1 MESAVVIG
9 RIRMVLAIVVG
20 GVGVVLA
27 IIERMGARRGTRVVL
42 TIVPLAL
49 ALTGTGFAM
58 GLLPW
63 EVRSERRRRL
73 SNVATYLTRAALTRR
88 GLSVLAHGYAVLHAR
103 HVLYQ

>member
-1 MESAVVIG
+1 MVSAVVIG

-27 IIERMGARRGTRVVL
+27 IIKRMGTRRGARVVL

-49 ALTGTGFAM
+49 ALTGFAM

-63 EVRSERRRRL
+63 EVRSERRRHL

-88 GLSVLAHGYAVLHAR
+88 GLSVLVHGNVVLHAR